1 VNNCI
6 ITITYPHWY
15 TLKIQLLKYSNTCIY
30 IYILEGFIDSRI
42 CNHHICHSNNTYIK
56 AKYETTQQSWVN
68 NCIINITF
76 DKWYTSKGKAT
87 EECQYIYILEG
98 LIVPGICSHNT
109 CHSNNTC
116 FNAKCENY
124 TTKLGV

>member
-1 VNNCI
+1 MQNMKIHNKAGL
-6 ITITYPHWY
+6 IT
-15 TLKIQLLKYSNTCIY
+15 LLSIY
-30 IYILEGFIDSRI
+30 HVLSDIL
-42 CNHHICHSNNTYIK
+42 
-56 AKYETTQQSWVN
+56 V
-68 NCIINITF
+68 
-76 DKWYTSKGKAT
+76 KGKAT
-87 EECQYIYILEG
+87 QECQYIYILEG